1 MKRPRPPLAFF
12 AGAILSLGAAI
23 AAVWVGLSAVTT
35 ASLRF
40 GQCGPSSLASAE
52 AYCQAGARLLYIA
65 CGLGALAIVTGVLA
79 LWIRR
84 RASRPGFRA

>member
-1 MKRPRPPLAFF
+1 MKRPRPPLGFF
-12 AGAILSLGAAI
+12 VSAIVSVGAAI

-40 GQCGPSSLASAE
+40 GQCGPSSLAAVE

-65 CGLGALAIVTGVLA
+65 YGLGALAIVTGVLA

-84 RASRPGFRA
+84 RASPTGLRA